1 MPRPVPP
8 SLIQALIQ
16 ALCRFR
22 RFAEAPKE
30 HPMESEHASPDDRDE
45 SGKKSLR
52 EEVERRRTFAIIS
65 HPDAGKTTLTE
76 KLLLFGGAVR
86 EAGAVRARR
95 AAKHATSD
103 WLELEKQRGISV
115 STSVMHFDYRGFRV
129 NILDT
134 PGHKDFS
141 EDTYRTLTAA
151 DSAVML
157 IDGAK
162 GIEKQ
167 TRKLFEVCRMRGIP
181 IFTFVNKMDRFGRD
195 PLDLMSEIEE
205 VLGIDAVPVNWPVG
219 EGKDFRG
226 VFDRLEDRL
235 ILFSGGSHG
244 RTLLEEEI
252 IEGAVGSP
260 AFEQALGGHA
270 GSVGE
275 ALELLAGAG
284 SEFDLERVQAGEL
297 TPMFFGSALTNFGVS
312 PFLDRFLEMAPCP
325 GPRSSDIGPID
336 PESDSFSGFVF
347 KIQANMDRDHRD
359 RVAFVRIC
367 SGRFSKGS
375 STRHVRTNKSIRL
388 ANSTLLMGRDREEV
402 IEAYPGDVVGL
413 FDPGVFG
420 IGDTLCDEGNFNYPG
435 IPSFSPECFARVEVA
450 AVAKRKSLEKGIDQL
465 VQEGAVQL
473 FREPGGGSATII
485 LGAVGQLQFDVFR
498 HRLSSEYGVDPELV
512 PMDYRLARW
521 PQAGFDPED
530 FRFSERVRVFE
541 DREGRAVL
549 LAKSDWDLKRIEE
562 KHPELKLA
570 ETADPTR
577 LAATGHST

>member
-1 MPRPVPP
+1 MATDPTNT
-8 SLIQALIQ
+8 
-16 ALCRFR
+16 
-22 RFAEAPKE
+22 EDAP
-30 HPMESEHASPDDRDE
+30 AR
-45 SGKKSLR
+45 SLR

-95 AAKHATSD
+95 ADKHATSD

-115 STSVMHFDYRGFRV
+115 SSSVMHFDHEGFRV

-157 IDGAK
+157 IDAAK
-162 GIEKQ
+162 GVEKQ

-195 PLDLMSEIEE
+195 PLELMSEIEE

-226 VFDRLEDRL
+226 VFDRLGDRL
-235 ILFSGGSHG
+235 ILFSGGNHG
-244 RTLLEEEI
+244 RDLLDEEI
-252 IEGAVGSP
+252 IEGGLGSP
-260 AFEQALGGHA
+260 AFDAALDHQAQPLTD
-270 GSVGE
+270 
-275 ALELLAGAG
+275 ALELLDGAGA
-284 SEFDLERVQAGEL
+284 EFDLDRVRQGEL

-312 PFLDRFLEMAPCP
+312 PFLERFLEMAPCP
-325 GPRSSDIGPID
+325 PAR
-336 PESDSFSGFVF
+336 ESDRGVIEPTSEAFSGFVF

-359 RVAFVRIC
+359 RVAFVRVC
-367 SGRFSKGS
+367 SGRFAKGN
-375 STRHVRTNKSIRL
+375 STRHVRSNKTIRM
-388 ANSTLLMGRDREEV
+388 ANSTLLMGRDRAEMA
-402 IEAYPGDVVGL
+402 EAYPGDVVGL

-420 IGDTLCDEGNFNYPG
+420 IGDTLCDNGDFNFPG
-435 IPSFSPECFARVEVA
+435 IPSFSPECFVRVEVS

-473 FREPGGGSATII
+473 FREPGGGSATLI
-485 LGAVGQLQFDVFR
+485 LGAIGQLQFDVFR
-498 HRLSSEYGVDPELV
+498 HRLSGEYGVDPGLT
-512 PMDYRLARW
+512 PLDYQLARW
-521 PQAGFDPED
+521 PQGDFDAD
-530 FRFSERVRVFE
+530 IFRFSERVRVFE
-541 DREGRAVL
+541 DREGRPVL
-549 LAKSDWDLKRIEE
+549 LAKSEWDLRRIEE
-562 KHPELKLA
+562 KNPDLKLA
-570 ETADPTR
+570 ETADPSR
-577 LAATGHST
+577 LSASH

>member
-1 MPRPVPP
+1 MPSEPT
-8 SLIQALIQ
+8 SN
-16 ALCRFR
+16 
-22 RFAEAPKE
+22 ESNAP
-30 HPMESEHASPDDRDE
+30 R
-45 SGKKSLR
+45 SLR

-95 AAKHATSD
+95 ADKHATSD

-115 STSVMHFDYRGFRV
+115 SSSVMHFDHDGFRV

-157 IDGAK
+157 IDAAK
-162 GIEKQ
+162 GVENQ

-195 PLDLMSEIEE
+195 PLELMSEIEE

-226 VFDRLEDRL
+226 VYDRLNEKL
-235 ILFSGGSHG
+235 ILFSGGNHG
-244 RTLLEEEI
+244 RDLLDEEVV
-252 IEGAVGSP
+252 EGGLGSD
-260 AFEQALGGHA
+260 AFEAALGERA
-270 GSVGE
+270 GALTD
-275 ALELLAGAG
+275 ALELLDGAGA
-284 SEFDLERVQAGEL
+284 EFDLERVRAGEL

-325 GPRSSDIGPID
+325 PTRDSDSGPID
-336 PESDSFSGFVF
+336 PSSDSFSGFVF

-359 RVAFVRIC
+359 RVAFVRVC
-367 SGRFSKGS
+367 SGRFAKGNTTKHARS
-375 STRHVRTNKSIRL
+375 NKPIRM
-388 ANSTLLMGRDREEV
+388 ANSTLLMGRDRAEMA
-402 IEAYPGDVVGL
+402 EAFPGDVVGL

-420 IGDTLCDEGNFNYPG
+420 IGDTLCDTGDFNFPG
-435 IPSFSPECFARVEVA
+435 IPSFSPECFVRVEVA

-473 FREPGGGSATII
+473 FREPGGGSAALI

-498 HRLSSEYGVDPELV
+498 HRLQGEYGVDPGLS
-512 PMDYRLARW
+512 PLDYKLARW
-521 PQAGFDPED
+521 PQGEFDEEI

-541 DREGRAVL
+541 DRERRPVL
-549 LAKSDWDLKRIEE
+549 LAKSEWDLKRIEE

-570 ETADPTR
+570 ETADPSR
-577 LAATGHST
+577 LSAFR